1 MAPLIQSVDTET
13 PCVESSIPTQPIKVP
28 LISSAARK
36 PSISFKPNVLVK
48 LTIHID
54 EYSDEEIA
62 ASWYCQEE
70 LKMIKSE
77 RTTTLLLMANDG
89 TMMANSERLC
99 SRGLECFTSEG
110 RAIKNQ
116 HKEEAR
122 IAVFDEQDYQFEN
135 DIFDP
140 EVIADA
146 YSEQTRKS
154 QVTATVVGVF
164 DQEAV
169 RQQSLSS
176 LPIKISMKVGRSRS
190 SSIGGLASKEPLQF
204 LSRAA

>member
-1 MAPLIQSVDTET
+1 
-13 PCVESSIPTQPIKVP
+13 
-28 LISSAARK
+28 
-36 PSISFKPNVLVK
+36 
-48 LTIHID
+48 
-54 EYSDEEIA
+54 
-62 ASWYCQEE
+62 
-70 LKMIKSE
+70 
-77 RTTTLLLMANDG
+77 
-89 TMMANSERLC
+89 MANSERLC

-110 RAIKNQ
+110 RAIKKQ
-116 HKEEAR
+116 RKREAR

-146 YSEQTRKS
+146 YFEQTRKS
-154 QVTATVVGVF
+154 QVTATVVGCF

-176 LPIKISMKVGRSRS
+176 LPIKISMKVGRSS
-190 SSIGGLASKEPLQF
+190 SSSTIGGLASKAPLQF